1 MESITGVVV
10 GWGFQFD
17 TTVGRPNK
25 KKSVSHVS
33 NEFGFEA
40 MATTPIKMRELKR
53 ENGEFSSNPIGT
65 KTYKEWKDAGHR
77 LTKIVYIMDA
87 NAPFTIFK
95 VQFAGLS
102 FGAINKLL
110 VDDLPNYLV
119 TLKASSETTTTEN
132 GDFLMPTIVKVSDAP
147 TECYDEVVKM
157 VTFVYNI
164 LNSTHEAQGFESIPA
179 DSPAATGPT
188 AEEVFGIDDIP

>member
-87 NAPFTIFK
+87 NTPYTIFK

-119 TLKASSETTTTEN
+119 TLKAS
-132 GDFLMPTIVKVSDAP
+132 
-147 TECYDEVVKM
+147 
-157 VTFVYNI
+157 
-164 LNSTHEAQGFESIPA
+164 
-179 DSPAATGPT
+179 
-188 AEEVFGIDDIP
+188 